1 MPTRETCAFHPDAA
15 AAYRCEGCDRLLC
28 PSCVGQSHALLL
40 CKGCG
45 ERALP
50 LADTHGATVR
60 EVKLQEAVAKPYPL
74 QEAFSYP
81 FRGLGGYMFLATL
94 VSMAFVNF
102 LLVVGIGC
110 LPLLIAFLFATLLI
124 ALQFKIADTSARGET
139 ELPDWPEYLA
149 LWDRVIDLLT
159 YGFLA
164 FVQFAPLV
172 AYVFLF
178 GGPERV
184 FTDEPSF
191 VFYLGFAI
199 FAWAGAAFW
208 VVAFGAAGHYGR
220 AASLRLDLH
229 FQALA
234 SAKRDGLLFANI
246 VFPLGLGFLVLRGLF
261 EQLPILGAALSGIV
275 GAYWTFVSAHL
286 AGLIVRRNRRS
297 FDAIYG

>member
-1 MPTRETCAFHPDAA
+1 MASVCAFHPDVA
-15 AAYRCEGCDRLLC
+15 AAYRCEGCDKLLC
-28 PSCVGQSHALLL
+28 PSCVRHSHALLL
-40 CKGCG
+40 CSGCG

-50 LADTHGATVR
+50 LGDGHGATVR
-60 EVKLQEAVAKPYPL
+60 EVARQEAVAKPYAL
-74 QEAFSYP
+74 KEAFSYP

-102 LLVVGIGC
+102 LLLGFGC
-110 LPLLIAFLFATLLI
+110 LPLIIAFLFATLLI
-124 ALQFKIADTSARGET
+124 ALQFKIADTTARGDT
-139 ELPDWPEYLA
+139 ELPDWPEYLE
-149 LWDRVIDLLT
+149 LRDRIVDLLT

-172 AYVFLF
+172 AYFFLF
-178 GGPERV
+178 GGPQHV

-191 VFYLGFAI
+191 AFYLGFAI

-220 AASLRLDLH
+220 GAALRLDLH
-229 FQALA
+229 VKALA
-234 SAKRDGLLFANI
+234 SAQRDGLLFANV
-246 VFPLGLGFLVLRGLF
+246 VFPLGIGMFVLRGLF
-261 EQLPILGAALSGIV
+261 TQLPFAGAALSGIV